1 MRHEIP
7 QAATSH
13 VTSVDA
19 ARGFFA
25 FSVMAFH
32 LLSNEG
38 LADFENVG
46 YYAVYAFFA
55 ISGFSLWIS
64 YSGKFQTSADIRSYL
79 IKRFF
84 RIAPLYY
91 VALALRMILY
101 PLPATWPLD
110 LSANMSLL
118 LGFYNPGAT
127 SLVTGGWSLGIEFV
141 FYLVLPILFVTMR
154 NLNVLAIVTA
164 ASLVMQFLFI
174 NLVLSN
180 AQVMTGPVWS
190 AYAQPASF
198 AGYFMS
204 GCLIGEIY
212 RASQVKQHR
221 FALPL
226 ALAAIVIFA
235 FIPSTYPIGF
245 LTGWKGVA
253 LAALTITFVA
263 AVAFAP
269 PASGQL
275 HKVSFWLGVMSYSV
289 YLLHPLVHYFFSH
302 TIIVPTSVLRIMVTV
317 AGTITLS
324 MAVSRYVEFP
334 MRALGRRLAAKT

>member
-1 MRHEIP
+1 MINKNLG
-7 QAATSH
+7 AATGH

-19 ARGFFA
+19 ARGLFA

-38 LADFENVG
+38 VADFENVG

-64 YSGKFQTSADIRSYL
+64 YFGKFRTGDDIRSYL

-91 VALALRMILY
+91 VALVLRLLLY
-101 PLPATWPLD
+101 PLPSTWPLD
-110 LSANMSLL
+110 LPANMSLL
-118 LGFYNPGAT
+118 LGFYNAGAT

-141 FYLVLPILFVTMR
+141 FYLLLPILFVTVRGMR
-154 NLNVLAIVTA
+154 TLVAVTA
-164 ASLVMQFLFI
+164 ASFVMQFLFI
-174 NLVLSN
+174 NMALRG
-180 AQVMTGPVWS
+180 AQVMTGPIWS
-190 AYAQPASF
+190 GYAQPVSF
-198 AGYFMS
+198 VGYFMA
-204 GCLIGEIY
+204 GCLIGEIHRISEIKQ
-212 RASQVKQHR
+212 RAY
-221 FALPL
+221 ALPV
-226 ALAAIVIFA
+226 AFAAIVIFA
-235 FIPSTYPIGF
+235 FIPSPYPIGF

-269 PASGQL
+269 PATGRILKASIW
-275 HKVSFWLGVMSYSV
+275 VGVMSYPV

-302 TIIVPTSVLRIMVTV
+302 TIVVPTSVLRIAVTIAGTV
-317 AGTITLS
+317 ALS
-324 MAVSRYVEFP
+324 MAVSRKVEIP
-334 MRALGRRLAAKT
+334 LRNLGRRLAAKA